1 MADTARTE
9 VYYDGACPVCAREI
23 ATYQRARGA
32 EGLCFVDV
40 SKPDAPLAPGL
51 TREAALAR
59 MHVRRADGRMAS
71 GAAAFAALW
80 SALPGWA
87 WLGRLAALPGIAQA
101 LELGYRGFL
110 GIRKLWRPQAEKPP
124 GGKP

>member
-1 MADTARTE
+1 MKAQAHQMQAMSDPPQTQ
-9 VYYDGACPVCAREI
+9 VYFDGGCPVCTREI
-23 ATYQRARGA
+23 ATYRRAKGA
-32 EGLCFVDV
+32 EALCFVDV
-40 SKPDAPLAPGL
+40 TAPDAALAPGL

-59 MHVRRADGRMAS
+59 MHVMRPDGSMAS

-87 WLGRLAALPGIAQA
+87 WLGRVAAWPGVAQV

-110 GIRKLWRPQAEKPP
+110 TLRRGWR
-124 GGKP
+124 

>member
-1 MADTARTE
+1 MSEPPRTE
-9 VYYDGACPVCAREI
+9 VYYDGACPVCSREI

-32 EGLCFVDV
+32 EALCFVDV
-40 SKPDAPLAPGL
+40 SRPDAALAPGL

-59 MHVRRADGRMAS
+59 MHVRSTDGQMAS
-71 GAAAFAALW
+71 GAAAFATLW

-87 WLGRLAALPGIAQA
+87 WLGRIAALPIIAPA

-110 GIRKLWRPQAEKPP
+110 RLRRAWR
-124 GGKP
+124 

>member
-1 MADTARTE
+1 MTQDPRTQ
-9 VYYDGACPVCAREI
+9 VYYDGGCPVCSREI
-23 ATYQRARGA
+23 ATYQKAQGA
-32 EGLCFVDV
+32 DAVCFVDV
-40 SKPDAPLAPGL
+40 SRPDAALAPGL

-59 MHVRRADGRMAS
+59 MHVRRADGSMAS

-87 WLGRLAALPGIAQA
+87 WLGRIAALPVIAPM

-110 GIRKLWRPQAEKPP
+110 RVRRAWR
-124 GGKP
+124 

>member
-1 MADTARTE
+1 MAETPRTQ
-9 VYYDGACPVCAREI
+9 VYYDGGCPVCSREI

-32 EGLCFVDV
+32 EALCFVDV
-40 SKPDAPLAPGL
+40 SRADALLAPGL
-51 TREAALAR
+51 TREDALAR

-87 WLGRLAALPGIAQA
+87 WLGRVASLPVIAPL

-110 GIRKLWRPQAEKPP
+110 RVRRAWR
-124 GGKP
+124 

>member
-1 MADTARTE
+1 MAEQSRTE
-9 VYYDGACPVCAREI
+9 VYYDGACPVCSREI
-23 ATYQRARGA
+23 ATYRRAEGA
-32 EGLCFVDV
+32 EALCFVDV
-40 SKPDAPLAPGL
+40 SRPDATLAPGL

-59 MHVRRADGRMAS
+59 MHVRRADGSLAS

-87 WLGRLAALPGIAQA
+87 WLGRIAALPVVAPV

-110 GIRKLWRPQAEKPP
+110 RIRRAWR
-124 GGKP
+124 

>member
-1 MADTARTE
+1 MPETSHTE
-9 VYYDGACPVCAREI
+9 VYYDGACPVCSREI
-23 ATYQRARGA
+23 ANYRRAEGA
-32 EGLCFVDV
+32 EALRFVDV
-40 SKPDAPLAPGL
+40 SQADATMAPGL

-59 MHVRRADGRMAS
+59 MHVRRPDGSMAS

-87 WLGRLAALPGIAQA
+87 WLGRVAGLPIVAPV

-110 GIRKLWRPQAEKPP
+110 RVRRVWR
-124 GGKP
+124 

>member
-1 MADTARTE
+1 MEPIARTE
-9 VYYDGACPVCAREI
+9 VYYDGACPVCSREI
-23 ATYQRARGA
+23 AAYRRAKGA
-32 EGLCFVDV
+32 EALCFVDV
-40 SKPDAPLAPGL
+40 SQPDAPLAPGL

-59 MHVRRADGRMAS
+59 MHVRRADGSMAS

-87 WLGRLAALPGIAQA
+87 WLGRVAALPLIAPM

-110 GIRKLWRPQAEKPP
+110 RARRAWR
-124 GGKP
+124 